1 RLVHPPLNW
10 MNPYQRLVHPPLNWM
25 NPYQRLV
32 YPPLN
37 WMNPPFNLKP
47 FPSLQPTI
55 PNCDK
60 LSQMGRGKNEQH
72 HQPSP
77 RSQVWD

>member
-1 RLVHPPLNW
+1 MSGNYGLGIGDEAELESRSSTFESPTI
-10 MNPYQRLVHPPLNWM
+10 
-25 NPYQRLV
+25 
-32 YPPLN
+32 
-37 WMNPPFNLKP
+37 
-47 FPSLQPTI
+47 PSLQPTI

-72 HQPSP
+72 HQSSP

>member
-1 RLVHPPLNW
+1 SVHPPLNW
-10 MNPYQRLVHPPLNWM
+10 MNPPQNSVHPPLNWM
-25 NPYQRLV
+25 NPPQNSVHL
-32 YPPLN
+32 PL
-37 WMNPPFNLKP
+37 NLKP

-60 LSQMGRGKNEQH
+60 LSQIGRGKNERH